1 MKRIVFTIILVAFCF
16 AGFAQAQRQPDGKE
30 KCQWSKERY
39 KDDLER
45 CIVECA
51 MLSPQE
57 AEEFFPVFDEMKEK
71 QRSIHDKL
79 KRMDRELPSTEQ
91 EFRDVIKQKDNL
103 EMELK
108 EIEQTYHNKFLSI
121 LPASK
126 VYRVIQAENDFH
138 RRMLRDWGKGKSH

>member
-1 MKRIVFTIILVAFCF
+1 MNRIVFLIVFAAFLTS
-16 AGFAQAQRQPDGKE
+16 GFAQTKHQPDGKE

-39 KDDLER
+39 KEDLER

-57 AEEFFPVFDEMKEK
+57 AEEFFPVFDEMKDK
-71 QRSIHDKL
+71 QRSIHDKI
-79 KRMDRELPSTEQ
+79 KRMERELPATEQ
-91 EFRDVIKQKDNL
+91 AYRDFIKQKDNL

-108 EIEQTYHNKFLSI
+108 EIEQTYHNKFLTI

-126 VYRVIQAENDFH
+126 VYKVIQAENDFH
-138 RRMLRDWGKGKSH
+138 RRMLRDWGKGKSR

>member
-1 MKRIVFTIILVAFCF
+1 MKSTVITIMLAVFCI
-16 AGFAQAQRQPDGKE
+16 AGFAQAEHQPEGKE
-30 KCQWSKERY
+30 KSQWSKERY
-39 KDDLER
+39 KDDMER
-45 CIVECA
+45 CIVERA

-57 AEEFFPVFDEMKEK
+57 AEDFFPIFDEMKDK
-71 QRSIHDKL
+71 QRSIHDRL
-79 KRMDRELPSTEQ
+79 KRMERELPSTEQ
-91 EFRDVIKQKDNL
+91 DFRDAIKQKDNL

-108 EIEQTYHNKFLSI
+108 EIEQTYHNKFLTI